1 MKKNPT
7 DNNKDKNKDKNKDT
21 EKDKKKKNPCWNRI
35 TGNAAAVHAG
45 KGFLSTWALLL
56 VCGLGTDSI
65 QTILFFAASFR
76 LYRSGKEVG
85 EESEKES
92 GGVKM
97 GTWSR
102 NTAFLLAL
110 LWTAG
115 CADRVTRGLENRLF
129 CVLLLAVCIAGL
141 FLLLK
146 EVLYQIFLKLEKIRL
161 SAAVEKE
168 RPDIDKSGS
177 AGRRLYLP
185 PPAFLVCLICWVP
198 YWMANFPAVMT
209 VDSLNQYAQAVG
221 IYGYSNHHP
230 WIHTLLIQFCLWIG
244 GLFTESSI
252 LGLALYTLLQ
262 MCLLAGCAAYL
273 IKTMEQCNVR
283 RRWRLITLGF
293 YALLPVHGMFAV
305 TIWKDI
311 LFAGIFLLF
320 GLALF
325 RMLRFGVDAKELFCY
340 VLSGCLVCLLRSN
353 GWYAFLASVPFLLF
367 CFRDRMRSLLPAT
380 LLIIGGVMLIKGP
393 VMKACG
399 VTQPDLAE
407 ALSVPL
413 QQIAG
418 VVAQGRE
425 MSAQEKELLECV
437 MDTGQIPEVYDQRCA
452 DNIKRL
458 IRKGDPV
465 YLEEHFEE
473 YRRLYFTLGMQYPE
487 VYYRAWVDLTSAYW
501 YPETGQKLIFNEGI
515 GENEFGLE
523 SSSLFRG
530 GFYNKTKEI
539 FFKLYEM
546 IPGYGLLFSIG
557 SYTWL
562 VLVCAGYCLAF
573 GRGRSCVVLLPSLA
587 LVGTL
592 LLATPLN
599 GELRYAYALLFSAPL
614 YLLTAGME
622 TTGKTER

>member
-1 MKKNPT
+1 MKKNPA
-7 DNNKDKNKDKNKDT
+7 DKDKDKNK
-21 EKDKKKKNPCWNRI
+21 EKQKKNPGHNHI
-35 TGNAAAVHAG
+35 TGNATAVNAG
-45 KGFLSTWALLL
+45 KSFLSTWALLL

-65 QTILFFAASFR
+65 QTILFFAASFW
-76 LYRSGKEVG
+76 LYRDGKEVG
-85 EESEKES
+85 KESKNES
-92 GGVKM
+92 GGAR
-97 GTWSR
+97 TWSR
-102 NTAFLLAL
+102 NTAALLAL

-129 CVLLLAVCIAGL
+129 CALLLAVCIAGL

-146 EVLYQIFLKLEKIRL
+146 EVLYQSFLKLEKIRL
-161 SAAVEKE
+161 SAVVEKE
-168 RPDIDKSGS
+168 RQDIDKSRS
-177 AGRRLYLP
+177 AGRRLFL
-185 PPAFLVCLICWVP
+185 PAFLICLICWVP

-221 IYGYSNHHP
+221 LYGYSNHHP
-230 WIHTLLIQFCLWIG
+230 WIHTLLIKLCLWIG
-244 GLFTESSI
+244 SLFTEGSVF
-252 LGLALYTLLQ
+252 GLALYTLLQ
-262 MCLLAGCAAYL
+262 MCLLAGCAACL
-273 IKTMEQCNVR
+273 IKTMQQCNVR

-311 LFAGIFLLF
+311 LFAGVFLLF
-320 GLALF
+320 GLTLF
-325 RMLRFGVDAKELFCY
+325 RMLRFGVGVKALFCY

-367 CFRDRMRSLLPAT
+367 CFRDWMRRLLPAT

-393 VMKACG
+393 VMQAYG

-407 ALSVPL
+407 SLSVPL

-425 MSAQEKELLECV
+425 MGAQEKELLNRV

-465 YLEEHFEE
+465 YLEEHLEE
-473 YRRLYFTLGMQYPE
+473 YRGLYLTLGLQYPE
-487 VYYRAWVDLTSAYW
+487 IYYRAWADLTSAYW

-515 GENEFGLE
+515 GTNEFGLE

-530 GFYNKTKEI
+530 VFYNKAREI

-562 VLVCAGYCLAF
+562 VLVCVGFCLAF
-573 GRGRSCVVLLPSLA
+573 GRGRSCVVFLPSLA

-599 GELRYAYALLFSAPL
+599 GELRYAYALLFCAPL
-614 YLLTAGME
+614 YLLAAGVE
-622 TTGKTER
+622 ATKPSL